1 MQRETWSI
9 VLAGGEGRR
18 LRALTTLR
26 SGVTVPK
33 QFCSLA
39 GGPSLLAET
48 LRRAAGIGS
57 RERTLVVVSE
67 HHRRFWRDPLRHL
80 PSENVIVQPEGRG
93 TAPGIYLPLLSIVA
107 RDPDAEVAV
116 LPSDHHVDDEVA
128 VRGAFDAALDA
139 AGRDAGAIVM
149 LGITPDTPD
158 TQYGWIVP
166 RKTAAPAGP
175 ASRIELFVEKPP
187 RDLACHLM
195 ARGGLWSSFWLAA
208 RAPALLDAF
217 RSAVPELVRA
227 LPADLPGA
235 SSADPAERLRM
246 RYAQLAHTDFSRDVL
261 EQVPERLRV
270 VPVPPCGWSD
280 LGTPDRIAT
289 VVGNRL
295 ARPESESASRIPVLS
310 FRLNALGGG

>member
-48 LRRAAGIGS
+48 LQRAFGLGS

-67 HHRRFWRDPLRHL
+67 HHRPFWRDQLRAL
-80 PSENVIVQPEGRG
+80 PSENVIVQPLGRG
-93 TAPGIYLPLLSIVA
+93 TAPGIYLPLLSIAA
-107 RDPDAEVAV
+107 RDPDAEIAV
-116 LPSDHHVDDEVA
+116 LPSDHHVDDEGA
-128 VRGAFDAALDA
+128 VRQAFTAAHEV

-149 LGITPDTPD
+149 LGITPDSPD

-166 RKTAAPAGP
+166 RGVPVAG
-175 ASRIELFVEKPP
+175 ASRIELFVEKPA
-187 RDLACHLM
+187 REVARRLM
-195 ARGGLWSSFWLAA
+195 SLGALWSSFWLAA

-217 RSAVPELVRA
+217 RSALPELVRGM
-227 LPADLPGA
+227 PAEIPGD
-235 SSADPAERLRM
+235 SSADERAERLRTC
-246 RYAQLAHTDFSRDVL
+246 YAELAPRDFSRDVL

-270 VPVPPCGWSD
+270 VTVPPCGWTD

-289 VVGNRL
+289 ALSGRL
-295 ARPESESASRIPVLS
+295 ARLDSESSSRLPVLS
-310 FRLNALGGG
+310 QRLEWVAH

>member
-48 LRRAAGIGS
+48 LQRAAGIGS

-67 HHRRFWRDPLRHL
+67 HHRRFWGDQLRHL
-80 PSENVIVQPEGRG
+80 PSENVIVQPQGRG

-116 LPSDHHVDDEVA
+116 LPSDHHVGDEA
-128 VRGAFDAALDA
+128 VVRDAFASALDA
-139 AGRDAGAIVM
+139 AGRDAGAMVM
-149 LGITPDTPD
+149 LGITPDSPD

-166 RKTAAPAGP
+166 RKTAAPGGQP
-175 ASRIELFVEKPP
+175 SRIELFVEKPP
-187 RDLACHLM
+187 RELARHLM
-195 ARGGLWSSFWLAA
+195 ARGALWSSFWLAA

-217 RSAVPELVRA
+217 RAALPDLVRA
-227 LPADLPGA
+227 LPAELPG
-235 SSADPAERLRM
+235 SAPSDDRAEQLRAC
-246 RYAQLAHTDFSRDVL
+246 YAQLAPADFSRDVL
-261 EQVPERLRV
+261 EQVPERLRL

-289 VVGNRL
+289 AVGGRL
-295 ARPESESASRIPVLS
+295 ARLDTESPMPVLS
-310 FRLNALGGG
+310 LRLMSPG

>member
-26 SGVTVPK
+26 SGITVPK

-48 LRRAAGIGS
+48 LQRAFGLGS

-67 HHRRFWRDPLRHL
+67 HHRPFWRDQLRAL
-80 PSENVIVQPEGRG
+80 PSENVIVQPLGRG
-93 TAPGIYLPLLSIVA
+93 TAPGIYLPLLSIAA
-107 RDPDAEVAV
+107 RDPDAEIAV
-116 LPSDHHVDDEVA
+116 LPSDHHVDDEGA
-128 VRGAFDAALDA
+128 VRQAFTAAHEV

-149 LGITPDTPD
+149 LGITPDSPD

-166 RKTAAPAGP
+166 RGVPVAG
-175 ASRIELFVEKPP
+175 ASRIELFVEKPA
-187 RDLACHLM
+187 REVARRLM
-195 ARGGLWSSFWLAA
+195 SLGALWSSFWLAA

-217 RSAVPELVRA
+217 RSALPELVRGM
-227 LPADLPGA
+227 PAEIPGD
-235 SSADPAERLRM
+235 SSADERAERLRTC
-246 RYAQLAHTDFSRDVL
+246 YAELAPRDFSRDVL

-270 VPVPPCGWSD
+270 VTVPPCGWSD

-289 VVGNRL
+289 ALSGRL
-295 ARPESESASRIPVLS
+295 ARLDSESSSRLPVLS
-310 FRLNALGGG
+310 QRLEWVAH